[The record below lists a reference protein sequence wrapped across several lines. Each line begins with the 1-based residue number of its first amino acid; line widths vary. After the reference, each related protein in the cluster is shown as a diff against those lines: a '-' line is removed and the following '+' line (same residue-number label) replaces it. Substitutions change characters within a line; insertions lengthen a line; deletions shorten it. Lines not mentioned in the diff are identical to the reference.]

1 VNAISKKYS
10 KTNWKLIWILNSA
23 ILLTATFVPTIADP
37 FNSPKFWVLLVSTS
51 IILGPILGVKNLF
64 SPTEKRIYLITKSLL
79 AAFLVSAVLSGFF
92 AYNKQIAF
100 LGENFRRNGILT
112 IICYLVF
119 FLGAIKLI
127 SFINVDKLFS
137 RITFAGLITGFY
149 SLLQITNNDF
159 VNWSDQSAVIST
171 LGNSNFAGSAMAV
184 IAVVC
189 LGQTFAKFNSRLNRL
204 YNLLILASLLFA
216 IQYTNARQAI
226 FVFVIGS
233 FIILTYQALKRSK
246 KLALMLLTIF
256 SFLSLI
262 VALGIFQIGP
272 LQEAVYKS
280 SISIRGFYWRA
291 AIEMFKNYP
300 LLGVGID
307 NYGSFFKQYR
317 ETQYSLNYG
326 FGITSTNAHNV
337 YLQYFA
343 TGGLFVG
350 ISYVLLQLLIVNRA
364 WVLFKN
370 SNGNSRDRSIIL
382 VASWVA
388 FQAQSL
394 ISIDNLGLSVW
405 GWIIGGAI
413 IGMSLNSASEGVV
426 DKSRSTKS
434 IELKWKTLTL
444 SSILF
449 LSALFLVRDLFI
461 GERYTLLAKGY
472 AVPNTTDQTLQS
484 LFKTYASKALS
495 TRFIDTDYKNSL
507 LLGLWEMGYQDESL
521 KALEQINKSDPRNLD
536 HLHLLAMSYEQTG
549 KYESSIEY
557 RKKIATLDPWNAQNY
572 LALGV
577 VYKYMGDY
585 TNMSI
590 MLDKILSFASND
602 PIAATAL
609 FELTKPS

>member
-1 VNAISKKYS
+1 MNAISKKYS
-10 KTNWKLIWILNSA
+10 KTDWKLIWILNSA
-23 ILLTATFVPTIADP
+23 IIVTATFVPTLADP
-37 FNSPKFWVLLVSTS
+37 FNSPKFWVLLVSSS
-51 IILGPILGVKNLF
+51 IILGPILGAKNPF
-64 SPTEKRIYLITKSLL
+64 SPTEKRNYFITKSLL
-79 AAFLVSAVLSGFF
+79 IAFLVSAILSGFF

-112 IICYLVF
+112 IICYVVI
-119 FLGAIKLI
+119 FLGMIKLI
-127 SFINVDKLFS
+127 SFKNADKLFS
-137 RITFAGLITGFY
+137 RITFIGLITGFY

-159 VNWSDQSAVIST
+159 VNWSDQSVVIST
-171 LGNSNFAGSAMAV
+171 LGNSNFAGSAMS
-184 IAVVC
+184 IFAVVC
-189 LGQTFAKFNSRLNRL
+189 LGQIFAKFNSRLNRAS
-204 YNLLILASLLFA
+204 NLFILALLLFA
-216 IQYTNARQAI
+216 IEYTNARQAI

-233 FIILTYQALKRSK
+233 FIILAYQILKRSK
-246 KLALMLLTIF
+246 KLVLMLLTVF
-256 SFLSLI
+256 SSFSLI
-262 VALGIFQIGP
+262 VLLGMLQIGP
-272 LQEAVYKS
+272 LQEAIYKS

-291 AIEMFKNYP
+291 AIEMFKNHP

-350 ISYVLLQLLIVNRA
+350 ISYLLLQLLIVNRA

-370 SNGNSRDRSIIL
+370 SNGDSRDRTIIL

-394 ISIDNLGLSVW
+394 ISIDNLGLSIW

-413 IGMSLNSASEGVV
+413 IGLSLNSVSGSVV
-426 DKSRSTKS
+426 VESRSTKS

-449 LSALFLVRDLFI
+449 LSAIFLVRDLYV
-461 GERYTLLAKGY
+461 GERYTLLTRSY
-472 AVPNTTDQTLQS
+472 AIPNSTDQTLKS
-484 LFKTYASKALS
+484 LFRTYSSKALS
-495 TRFIDTDYKNSL
+495 SRFIDTDYKNAV
-507 LLGLWEMGYQDESL
+507 LLGLWDMGYQDESL
-521 KALEQINKSDPRNLD
+521 KGLEQIHKSDPRNLD
-536 HLHLLAMSYEQTG
+536 NLHLLAMSYEQTG
-549 KYESSIEY
+549 KYESSIKY
-557 RKKIATLDPWNAQNY
+557 RTKITELDPWNAQNL

-577 VYKYMGDY
+577 VYKYVGDY

-590 MLDKILSFASND
+590 TLDKILSFASND

-609 FELTKPS
+609 FELTKPN